1 LHFLDSNLA
10 QQIVARTMKIIAHNI
25 NVMNHHG
32 IILGSGDRYRIG
44 ATHEGAL
51 LAISQNRTVEIT
63 SATASDLHGVKAGI
77 NLPLHYKG
85 EVIGVIGITGEPEY
99 LRSYGELL
107 KMTAELI
114 VEQANSLELTLWQY
128 RQKEEFIFQLI
139 KSEHGFSTHLINW
152 AAQLGIDL
160 TEPRVAAVIQIQ
172 GDEEQTSANSVLKK
186 VQNLLET
193 PARGNLVAMT
203 SMTELVIL
211 KPAFL
216 DGKQWDPELESLR
229 IDKLLTRI
237 PKEMNVRLKIALG
250 HFFPNAADIS
260 RSYQTAKETLD
271 AGKLLRPGESKYLYE
286 DFSLLVLLSG
296 LKGDWRGQELTTPYQ
311 ALLNADKNGLLN
323 KTLSAYLQHFGDQRQ
338 CANTLFIHRNTLRYR
353 LEKIQKITGVNIQ
366 ELDGLLQLYLGQVLI
381 PTQPARAPII

>member
-1 LHFLDSNLA
+1 MYFLDSGLA

-32 IILGSGDRYRIG
+32 IILGSGEPHRIG

-85 EVIGVIGITGEPEY
+85 EIIGVIGITGEPEC

-139 KSEHGFSTHLINW
+139 KSENGFSTHLLNW
-152 AAQLGIDL
+152 AAQLEIDL
-160 TEPRVAAVIQIQ
+160 TEPRVAAIIQVQ
-172 GDEEQTSANSVLKK
+172 GDKDQAPANSVLKK
-186 VQNLLET
+186 VLNLLET
-193 PARGNLVAMT
+193 PSRGNLVAMT

-229 IDKLLTRI
+229 IDRLLTRI
-237 PKEMNVRLKIALG
+237 PKEMNIRLKIALG

-271 AGKLLRPGESKYLYE
+271 AGKLLRPAESKYLYE

-311 ALLNADKNGLLN
+311 ALLNSDKNGQLN
-323 KTLSAYLQHFGDQRQ
+323 KTLSAYLQHFGDQQ
-338 CANTLFIHRNTLRYR
+338 LCANTLFIHRNTLRYR
-353 LEKIQKITGVNIQ
+353 LEKIQQITGVNIQ
-366 ELDGLLQLYLGQVLI
+366 ELDGLLQLYLGQVLV
-381 PTQPARAPII
+381 PGLPA

>member
-1 LHFLDSNLA
+1 MYFLDSNLA

-32 IILGSGDRYRIG
+32 VILGSGDPDRIG

-85 EVIGVIGITGEPEY
+85 EIIGVIGITGEPEY

-128 RQKEEFIFQLI
+128 RQKEEFISQLI
-139 KSEHGFSTHLINW
+139 KSEHGFSSHLMNW

-160 TEPRVAAVIQIQ
+160 SEPRVAAVIQIQ
-172 GDEEQTSANSVLKK
+172 GDEKQTSANSVLKK
-186 VQNLLET
+186 VQSLLET

-271 AGKLLRPGESKYLYE
+271 LGKLLRPNESKYLYE
-286 DFSLLVLLSG
+286 NFSLLVLLSG

-311 ALLNADKNGLLN
+311 ALLNADKNGLLS

-381 PTQPARAPII
+381 PTQPTKAPMM